1 MAWAIITIYT
11 SKFALMDTQQLLKTS
26 KYYSTCNKCDIEKPI
41 GGVNPHPWQ
50 RCHSK
55 KIKNPRRA
63 TEKNPEN
70 PRSNFY
76 AIGLHFGKKS
86 NFSRRKSNFSPPKF
100 LMTFFSH
107 QQFLHFYSLIDQKLR
122 KQQLVPYFFSKNH
135 LLFSIRKYVF
145 SGEI

>member
-26 KYYSTCNKCDIEKPI
+26 KYYSTCKKCDIEKPI

-63 TEKNPEN
+63 TEKTQKTPGQISMQLAYILGKNPTFPGKNPTFSKEN
-70 PRSNFY
+70 C
-76 AIGLHFGKKS
+76 L
-86 NFSRRKSNFSPPKF
+86 FSAKIS
-100 LMTFFSH
+100 
-107 QQFLHFYSLIDQKLR
+107 D
-122 KQQLVPYFFSKNH
+122 YFFLVISSK
-135 LLFSIRKYVF
+135 F
-145 SGEI
+145 